1 MQQRG
6 FVGRGLLAFWVLVAV
21 LAFAAPVQAKDV
33 WPHEISDLKPDPT
46 VRFGVLPNGLRY
58 AIKPNANPQGTVT
71 VRIRIAAGSLH
82 ENENELGVAH
92 FLEHMAFN
100 GSAKYPEGEMFKALQ
115 RLGVQIGSSANASTD
130 FDNTTFALSLPS
142 VRADTL
148 DVGFNILREI
158 VGRLTLSA
166 EAIDRERGVI
176 LSEERARDTPGMRAN
191 LAQLHAMF
199 AGQKYPHRFP
209 IGKLEFI
216 KRAGP
221 AELRSFYERHYRPER
236 SLLVVA
242 GDVDPARM
250 EAKIAAV
257 FGDWS
262 QPGPAAPAEDFGT
275 PAKRGL
281 VAAHTVQPGLEES
294 VTLSWIQPEDTRP
307 DKKARRNEIS
317 QRIVAFTVL
326 NRRLSKLARQADAP
340 FIDARVAREV
350 VQGGGIVTAVTVRT
364 RAGEWA
370 KGLQA
375 AEQELRRALTHGL
388 QQEEVSR
395 EALEQKSPYLLMAAN
410 AKTRSNIEMADWL
423 LMTLDAK
430 RVPTDAQTD
439 LDLYTQSITGIKAAD
454 ATAALKATFAGSGPI
469 VFITTPQ
476 PIVGGD
482 EAIRRVYLDSQQVAV
497 TAPPPSTIK
506 DFSYRDFGPAGRV
519 AERQNVADIGTT
531 LVKFANGVKLNV
543 KPTNFEKDKVSVVV
557 RVAGGY
563 LALPK
568 KRGIAWA
575 LPFAF
580 VEGGL
585 GRLTIGELEQTEP
598 GHFAGIFLDVD
609 EDVFQIAGDTV
620 ERDVLLQLQVLAAY
634 FTDPAYRPDGL
645 KRIQAAGEGQL
656 RQQESTAV
664 GVLSRELPGLVHGND
679 PRWASPT
686 IADIRAITM
695 EDVKAAIAPSL
706 AQAPIE
712 VTIVGHVKVEDA
724 IEAVAKTFGAF
735 APRDAN
741 YKIVDGARDVR
752 FPAKGKQA
760 EFKHDGR
767 ADQAAVVAA
776 WPGPDL
782 FSDTRRDRAVAIL
795 NEIVQLRLIDEVR
808 EKQGSTYT
816 PFGSYWS
823 SKSVKGFGYMFAGVE
838 PKPEEADRFFETLA
852 EITKELRDGQLSSD
866 LLERARKPVL
876 YQHYA
881 AESTNAYWI
890 QALSDIQSDPRNL
903 ARVRS
908 ALSDYG
914 TITEAEVIAA
924 AKMFLDD
931 KRRIDVRVTPKKEK

>member
-1 MQQRG
+1 MHLRL
-6 FVGRGLLAFWVLVAV
+6 VRGLPVAV
-21 LAFAAPVQAKDV
+21 LVVVLAMQAFALAPAAWAGTP
-33 WPHEISDLKPDPT
+33 WPHEASDLKPDPT

-58 AIKPNANPQGTVT
+58 AIKPNANPAGTVT

-82 ENENELGVAH
+82 ETEKELGVAH

-100 GSAKYPEGEMFKALQ
+100 GSENYPEGEMFKALQ
-115 RLGVQIGSSANASTD
+115 RLGIQIGSSANASTD

-142 VRADTL
+142 TRPDTL
-148 DVGFNILREI
+148 NTGFKILREI
-158 VGRLTLSA
+158 VGSLTLSE
-166 EAIDRERGVI
+166 EAIVRERGVI

-191 LAQLHAMF
+191 LAQLHALF
-199 AGQKYPHRFP
+199 AGQKYPNRFP

-216 KRAGP
+216 KNATS
-221 AELRSFYERHYRPER
+221 AQLRSFYERHYRPER
-236 SLLVVA
+236 ALLVVA
-242 GDVDPARM
+242 GDVDPVMM
-250 EAKIAAV
+250 EAKIKAV

-262 QPGPAAPAEDFGT
+262 QPGPAAPAENFGA

-281 VAAHTVQPGLEES
+281 VAAYSVQPGLEES
-294 VTLSWIQPEDTRP
+294 VTLNWIQPEDTRG
-307 DKKARRNEIS
+307 DKKARRSEIH
-317 QRIVAFTVL
+317 QRIVGFTVL
-326 NRRLSKLARQADAP
+326 NRRLSKLARTADAP

-350 VQGGGIVTAVTVRT
+350 VQGGGIVSALTVRT
-364 RAGEWA
+364 RAGGWA

-395 EALEQKSPYLLMAAN
+395 EALEQKSPYLLVAAN

-423 LMTLDAK
+423 LMTLDSG
-430 RVPTDAQTD
+430 RVPTDPQTD
-439 LDLYTQSITGIKAAD
+439 LDLYTQSITGMKAA
-454 ATAALKATFAGSGPI
+454 TVTNALKATFSGSGPI
-469 VFITTPQ
+469 IFVTTSQ
-476 PIVGGD
+476 PVVGGED
-482 EAIRRVYLDSQQVAV
+482 AIKLAYTQSRAVAV
-497 TAPPPSTIK
+497 AAPPPSTIK
-506 DFSYRDFGPAGRV
+506 EFSYRDFGPKGTV
-519 AERQNVADIGTT
+519 AERKTVADIDAT
-531 LVKFANGVKLNV
+531 LVRFANGVKLNV
-543 KPTNFEKDKVSVVV
+543 KSTNFEKDKVSVVV

-568 KRGIAWA
+568 KRGVAWA

-585 GRLTIGELEQTEP
+585 GKLTIGELEQTEP

-620 ERDVLLQLQVLAAY
+620 ERDTLLQLQVLAAY
-634 FTDPAYRPDGL
+634 FTDAAYRPDGL

-656 RQQESTAV
+656 RQQDTTAS

-679 PRWASPT
+679 PRWASPD
-686 IADIRAITM
+686 IDDIRKITM

-724 IEAVAKTFGAF
+724 IEATAKTFGAL
-735 APRDAN
+735 APRAGA
-741 YKIVDGARDVR
+741 YKIPEGARNVS
-752 FPAKGKQA
+752 FPAKGGRA
-760 EFKHDGR
+760 DFKHEGR
-767 ADQAAVVAA
+767 PDQAAVVAA

-782 FSDTRRDRAVAIL
+782 FSNTRLDRAVAIL
-795 NEIVQLRLIDEVR
+795 NEVIQLRLIDEVR

-816 PFGSYWS
+816 PFGSYWA

-838 PKPEEADRFFETLA
+838 PKPEESDKFFETLA
-852 EITKELRDGQLSSD
+852 EITQELRNGELSAD

-890 QALSDIQSDPRNL
+890 QSLSDIQSDPRKL
-903 ARVRS
+903 ERVRS
-908 ALSDYG
+908 ALKDYG

-924 AKMFLDD
+924 AKLFLDD
-931 KRRIDVRVTPKKEK
+931 KRRIDMRVVPKS

>member
-1 MQQRG
+1 MQQRRMD
-6 FVGRGLLAFWVLVAV
+6 VRRGLVAFWVLVV
-21 LAFAAPVQAKDV
+21 FLALVAPAQARTV
-33 WPHEISDLKPDPT
+33 WPHEASDLEPDPSI
-46 VRFGVLPNGLRY
+46 RFGVLSNGLRY
-58 AIKPNANPQGTVT
+58 AIKPNANPRGTVT
-71 VRIRIAAGSLH
+71 LRIRLEAGSLH
-82 ENENELGVAH
+82 ENDNELGVAH

-100 GSAKYPEGEMFKALQ
+100 GSENYPEGEMFKALQ

-142 VRADTL
+142 TRADTL
-148 DVGFNILREI
+148 NVGFNVLREI

-166 EAIDRERGVI
+166 EAIERERGVI

-191 LAQLHAMF
+191 LAQLHALF
-199 AGQKYPHRFP
+199 AGQKYPTRFP

-216 KRAGP
+216 KSAGP
-221 AELRSFYERHYRPER
+221 EQLRSFYERHYRPER
-236 SLLVVA
+236 ALLVVA
-242 GDVDPARM
+242 GDVDPAAM
-250 EAKIAAV
+250 EAKIKAV

-262 QPGPAAPAEDFGT
+262 QPGPAAPPENFGA
-275 PAKRGL
+275 PGKRAL
-281 VAAHTVQPGLEES
+281 VAAHSIQPGLEES
-294 VTLSWIQPEDTRP
+294 VTVNWIQPEDTRP
-307 DKKARRNEIS
+307 DRLARRAELH
-317 QRIVAFTVL
+317 QRIVGFTVL
-326 NRRLSKLARQADAP
+326 NRRLSKLARTADAP

-350 VQGGGIVTAVTVRT
+350 VQGGGIVSALTVRT

-395 EALEQKSPYLLMAAN
+395 EALEQKSPYLLVAAN

-423 LMTLDAK
+423 LMTLDAR
-430 RVPTDAQTD
+430 RVPTDPQTD
-439 LDLYTQSITGIKAAD
+439 LELYTQSITGMKAAD
-454 ATAALKATFAGSGPI
+454 VTKAMKATFSGSGPI
-469 VFITTPQ
+469 VFVTTTK
-476 PIVGGD
+476 PIPGGD
-482 EAIRRVYLDSQQVAV
+482 DAIRQTYLQSQAVAV
-497 TAPPPSTIK
+497 AAPPPSTIK
-506 DFSYRDFGPAGRV
+506 EFSYRDFGPKGAV
-519 AERQNVADIGTT
+519 AERRNVADLGAT
-531 LVKFANGVKLNV
+531 LVRFANGVKLNV
-543 KPTNFEKDKVSVVV
+543 KPTDFEKDKVSVVV

-568 KRGIAWA
+568 KRGVAWA

-585 GRLTIGELEQTEP
+585 GKLTIGELEQTEP

-634 FTDPAYRPDGL
+634 FTDAAYRPDGL

-656 RQQESTAV
+656 RQQDTTAV
-664 GVLSRELPGLVHGND
+664 GVLSRELPGIVHGND

-686 IADIRAITM
+686 IDDIRAITM
-695 EDVKAAIAPSL
+695 EDIKAAIAPSL

-724 IEAVAKTFGAF
+724 IEAAAKTFGALP
-735 APRDAN
+735 PRQGT
-741 YKIVDGARDVR
+741 YKIPDGARSVS
-752 FPAKGKQA
+752 FPAKGGRA
-760 EFKHDGR
+760 DFKHDGR
-767 ADQAAVVAA
+767 PDQAAVVAA

-795 NEIVQLRLIDEVR
+795 NEVIQLRLIDEVR

-816 PFGSYWS
+816 PFGSYWA

-852 EITKELRDGQLSSD
+852 EITKELRGGELSAD

-908 ALSDYG
+908 ALNDYG

-924 AKMFLDD
+924 AKTFLDD
-931 KRRIDVRVTPKKEK
+931 KRRIDMRVAPK